1 MVITGEGSVL
11 GVDILTREARFIS
24 SETSGTGTSADV
36 NSLSL
41 FTKTDVDVDKEVT
54 VGTEEIDAAIVV
66 EVVTVIVFLID
77 GVVVV
82 AALGAAAALAFFL
95 FRRPLG
101 LLGFFFW
108 SSYNVH
114 GK

>member
-24 SETSGTGTSADV
+24 SESSGTGTLADA

-41 FTKTDVDVDKEVT
+41 FTKTDVDADEEVI
-54 VGTEEIDAAIVV
+54 VETEEIDATVV
-66 EVVTVIVFLID
+66 LDVTVTAVFID
-77 GVVVV
+77 GVAVV
-82 AALGAAAALAFFL
+82 AALEAVAALAFFL

-101 LLGFFFW
+101 LLGFFF
-108 SSYNVH
+108 
-114 GK
+114 

>member
-24 SETSGTGTSADV
+24 SESSGTGTLADV

-41 FTKTDVDVDKEVT
+41 FTKTDVDADEEVI
-54 VGTEEIDAAIVV
+54 VETEEIDATVV
-66 EVVTVIVFLID
+66 LDVTVTAVFID
-77 GVVVV
+77 GVAVV
-82 AALGAAAALAFFL
+82 AALEAVAALAFFL

-101 LLGFFFW
+101 LLGFFF
-108 SSYNVH
+108 
-114 GK
+114 

>member
-24 SETSGTGTSADV
+24 SESSGTGTLADA

-41 FTKTDVDVDKEVT
+41 FTKTDVDADEEVI
-54 VGTEEIDAAIVV
+54 VGTEEIDATVV
-66 EVVTVIVFLID
+66 LDDVTVTAVFID
-77 GVVVV
+77 GVAVV
-82 AALGAAAALAFFL
+82 AALEAVAALAFFL

-101 LLGFFFW
+101 LLGFFF
-108 SSYNVH
+108 
-114 GK
+114 